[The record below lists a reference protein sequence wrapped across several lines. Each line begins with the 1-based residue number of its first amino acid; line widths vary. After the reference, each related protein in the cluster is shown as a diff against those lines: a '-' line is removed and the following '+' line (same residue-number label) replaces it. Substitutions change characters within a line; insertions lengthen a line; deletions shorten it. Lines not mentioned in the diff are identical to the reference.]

1 VAEPGT
7 TQLRNNS
14 SVPPTRFAGLRG
26 GPAKPTASPMP
37 CGDLTAA
44 GAEQIQ
50 QVVRDVWPG
59 GPDAVRRRARGARF
73 LLEHLTGFPGST
85 WQQRWEASA

>member
-1 VAEPGT
+1 MAEPGT
-7 TQLRNNS
+7 TQLRKNS

-26 GPAKPTASPMP
+26 RPAKPAGSPMSR
-37 CGDLTAA
+37 GDLTAA

-50 QVVRDVWPG
+50 QIVRDVWPG

-73 LLEHLTGFPGST
+73 LLEHLP
-85 WQQRWEASA
+85 ASPDRRDNSVGRPAA